1 MSLPRVVITRLDGQ
15 LGNVPS
21 SSGAPLAIL
30 GPASAGVLNTPQGMA
45 RPKQIT
51 DAFTSGPMPEFATFF
66 TARYGRTCIPVRTA
80 SSTAGTAGNLDVT
93 GVTGSSVAT
102 IHASPTP
109 QDDLDVVLLVVLGG
123 TIATGPITLQYST
136 DGGRTMSPNVSLGT
150 ANHYIVPGTG
160 TQIDFAA
167 GTLITGDVIKF
178 TTVAPTTNA
187 TDLHTALQALKN
199 ATLDFEGVLF
209 AMPITAALF
218 DQIETDF
225 SDFETAGKFRVWWGN
240 AAMPTPGESE
250 ADYKTAVDT
259 VFSSKATTRG
269 SIYAGDAVTSSA
281 ITGNLNRRPAVLSA
295 ASREASVSE
304 EVNIMDLD
312 LGPLPGVTITDANG
326 NPQNHDESVNP
337 GLDDSRYGTLRTW
350 SNRNGVYVTRPRVLS
365 SAGSDF
371 TIMPYSR
378 VMALFC
384 ETLLFYMQ
392 RRLGKPIRVSKKTG
406 FITEADAVEIERG
419 ALKVLEAALTQKPKA
434 SGVSFTLSRT
444 DDILGTKT
452 LTGDGRVIPLG
463 YAEFINLTL
472 GFVNPALTIV
482 QV

>member
-1 MSLPRVVITRLDGQ
+1 MSLPRVVLTRLDGQ

-21 SSGAPLAIL
+21 AAGKSLAII

-51 DAFTSGPMPEFATFF
+51 DAFTSGPMPEFAAYWV
-66 TARYGRTCIPVRTA
+66 ARYGRTVIPIRSA
-80 SSTAGTAGNLDVT
+80 SSTPGTAGNLVT
-93 GVTGSSVAT
+93 SGVGGTSVVT
-102 IHASPTP
+102 LHASPTP
-109 QDDLDVVLLVVLGG
+109 QDDLDVVVLVVLGG

-136 DGGRTMSPNVSLGT
+136 DDGRTMSPNVSLGT
-150 ANHYIVPGTG
+150 ANNYVVPGTG
-160 TQIDFAA
+160 TQLDFGA
-167 GTLITGDVIKF
+167 GTLLTGDKITF

-199 ATLDFEGVLF
+199 STIPFEGVLF

-225 SDFETAGKFRVWWGN
+225 SDFETVGKYRVWWGN
-240 AAMPTPGESE
+240 ARMPNVGESE
-250 ADYKTAVDT
+250 SAYKTALDGI
-259 VFSSKATTRG
+259 FGSKATTRG
-269 SIYAGDAVTSSA
+269 SVYGGDTVTSSA
-281 ITGNLNRRPAVLSA
+281 VSGNLYRRPAVLSA
-295 ASREASVSE
+295 ATREASVSE
-304 EVNIMDLD
+304 EINIMDLD
-312 LGPLPGVTITDANG
+312 LGPLTGVTITDDNG
-326 NPQNHDESVNP
+326 NPQNHDESVNQ
-337 GLDDSRYGTLRTW
+337 GLDDSRFGTLRTW

-384 ETLLFYMQ
+384 EQLLFYMQ

-406 FITEADAVEIERG
+406 FIVEADAQEIERG
-419 ALKVLEAALTQKPKA
+419 AIKVLEAALMKKPKA
-434 SGVSFTLSRT
+434 SGVLFTLSRT
-444 DDILGTKT
+444 DDILNTKT

-463 YAEFINLTL
+463 YPEFINLTI